1 MTGGHSHG
9 TAEGGGAASTRTRLV
24 LALALAPFVLAT
36 AVGLVVLWPATTS
49 AAPLVGA
56 SPDDLVRAEV
66 IATEQGPC
74 AGTPEEAGVDC
85 TSPTV
90 RLLEGTG
97 DVTRTTCPALDA
109 SGGCTVEERTVT
121 TPGVPAGEVVALPEQ
136 SDVGSA
142 ARLSVGE
149 KIVLGYFASA
159 GEGFQF
165 SFADLERRRPLAVL
179 AGIFAVSVV
188 ALGRW
193 KGVRA
198 LVGLGISLG
207 VLGVF
212 VLPAVLGGGN
222 PLAVAL
228 VGSSAIALSA
238 LYLAHGFS
246 ARTTTAVLGTLLS
259 LALVGVLAAVFVD
272 LARFTGLANE
282 ESTILQVFAA
292 QVDLRGLLLGGIVI
306 GALGVLDDVTVT
318 QVSAVWELKVANPDY
333 GVRDLYGAA
342 VRIGR
347 DHIASTVNTLVLA
360 YAGASLPLMLLFT
373 QADQSLVDVLNGEAV
388 AIEVVRTLAGSIG
401 LVAAVP
407 FTTGVAALVVARD
420 PVVAAATPADGGR
433 FRRRRAVGVA
443 AVAGRD
449 AEEGRDPQ
457 DVAGTTGPEPVPP
470 RTPVAEGTRR
480 SARSDARRS
489 TDPRVGRSRREQRF
503 WKDT

>member
-9 TAEGGGAASTRTRLV
+9 TTAGGGAASARTRVV

-36 AVGLVVLWPATTS
+36 AAGLVVLWPVSTS
-49 AAPLVGA
+49 AAPLEGA

-66 IATEQGPC
+66 IAAEQGPC
-74 AGTPEEAGVDC
+74 AGTPEEAGVTC
-85 TSPTV
+85 TSPAV

-97 DVTRTTCPALDA
+97 DVTRTTCPAPDA
-109 SGGCTVEERTVT
+109 TGACPVEERTVT
-121 TPGVPAGEVVALPEQ
+121 IPGVPAGQVVALPEQ
-136 SDVGSA
+136 SVAGSA
-142 ARLSVGE
+142 ARLSVGDE
-149 KIVLGYFASA
+149 IVLGYFASA

-272 LARFTGLANE
+272 LARFTGLADE

-318 QVSAVWELKVANPDY
+318 QVSAVWELKVANPGY

-420 PVVAAATPADGGR
+420 PVLAAAAPADGGR
-433 FRRRRAVGVA
+433 FRRRRAIGAA
-443 AVAGRD
+443 AVVERGAD
-449 AEEGRDPQ
+449 EGRGTQ
-457 DVAGTTGPEPVPP
+457 DLAETTEPGPVPP
-470 RTPVAEGTRR
+470 RAPAAEGSRR

-489 TDPRVGRSRREQRF
+489 TDPRVGRSRGEQRF
-503 WKDT
+503 WKDS